1 MDNYRR
7 PMYPQNSRN
16 MGYNQNQQCG
26 CGVTPVLEAVKSGC
40 DIKNGCDTKSGCD
53 TLSSIDKCLDKLPL
67 AMSYVPMQKWR
78 NIYDTGAAMKAGTIF
93 QELDLPFLGAGN
105 MCRGRGG
112 RS

>member
-7 PMYPQNSRN
+7 PMYPQGSRN

-40 DIKNGCDTKSGCD
+40 DTM
-53 TLSSIDKCLDKLPL
+53 SSMDRCLDKLPL

-78 NIYDTGAAMKAGTIF
+78 NIYDTATALKAGTIF

-105 MCRGRGG
+105 MCGGRGG

>member
-7 PMYPQNSRN
+7 PMYTQNGR
-16 MGYNQNQQCG
+16 MGYGQNQQQYG
-26 CGVTPVLEAVKSGC
+26 CGVTPVMEAVKG
-40 DIKNGCDTKSGCD
+40 GCDTVSNV
-53 TLSSIDKCLDKLPL
+53 DKCLDKLPL

-78 NIYDTGAAMKAGTIF
+78 NIYDTATALKVGTIF

-105 MCRGRGG
+105 MCGGRGG